1 MTSVPALTTG
11 ARINLRSL
19 CMDAPLG
26 ANLNKCLRK
35 GGFNNKPL
43 SKAKTLIPLDLHNT
57 TQISGLCAAFNGFP
71 VTRGTRYIY
80 RIYMC
85 MAIHCKELDS
95 AHRLDSVCEGCFKF
109 DIAIMQ
115 RFRLVVLDIQHRVD
129 DV

>member
-57 TQISGLCAAFNGFP
+57 TQISGLGAAFNGFP

-85 MAIHCKELDS
+85 MAWL
-95 AHRLDSVCEGCFKF
+95 F
-109 DIAIMQ
+109 IAKSWT
-115 RFRLVVLDIQHRVD
+115 RPTVLTPFVKGASNSI
-129 DV
+129 